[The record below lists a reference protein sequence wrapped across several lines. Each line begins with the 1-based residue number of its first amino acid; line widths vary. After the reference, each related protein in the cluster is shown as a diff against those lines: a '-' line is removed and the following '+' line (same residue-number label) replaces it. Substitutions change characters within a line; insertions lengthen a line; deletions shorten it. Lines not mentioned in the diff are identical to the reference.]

1 MLNLILICQFI
12 TNIHIRL
19 HVTPTHTDGHRPPA
33 SCADPEEAIII
44 ANQA

>member
-12 TNIHIRL
+12 TNIHIKL
-19 HVTPTHTDGHRPPA
+19 HVKETHPDGHRPPA
-33 SCADPEEAIII
+33 SSPDPEEAIII